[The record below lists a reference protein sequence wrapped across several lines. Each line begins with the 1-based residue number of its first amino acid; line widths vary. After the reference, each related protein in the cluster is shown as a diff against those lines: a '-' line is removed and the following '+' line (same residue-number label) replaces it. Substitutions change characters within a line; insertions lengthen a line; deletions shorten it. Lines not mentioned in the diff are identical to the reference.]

1 MTAIV
6 VKIKMKISDTLR
18 LRSKEKKFKTVFP
31 KPRSQ
36 DVISKCRTISA
47 NTIYIIED
55 LRMMTM
61 FSQSI
66 ENNNKHK
73 SLFVVISLLWIN
85 SLLIILFGLSNAY
98 GIEIYSKNDTPFGL
112 PLEAW
117 LGKFWIWWAAVP
129 NDDNAPDKSPPKE
142 NGCLINSSDSMVML
156 METTVDGKPHQVCNI
171 SSKQGIVVPLWV
183 SFMEDSISEDGTQKF
198 KGFSYDQLSKES
210 RETLDLGAVTS
221 EVKVDGINVAKLDVV
236 SSMRAGVLDY
246 KINSMNNV
254 TELYSKGFNI
264 TIPENSHLA
273 DQNAGT
279 WRSGAHG
286 WLVFL
291 KPLPPG
297 EHTIFYNV
305 GVDIAKKD
313 PLNSHAAEITYT
325 LHVK

>member
-1 MTAIV
+1 MVFVHHIGNSKRPKLFFIV
-6 VKIKMKISDTLR
+6 L
-18 LRSKEKKFKTVFP
+18 
-31 KPRSQ
+31 
-36 DVISKCRTISA
+36 
-47 NTIYIIED
+47 
-55 LRMMTM
+55 
-61 FSQSI
+61 
-66 ENNNKHK
+66 
-73 SLFVVISLLWIN
+73 SLLWSN

-98 GIEIYSKNDTPFGL
+98 GLELYSKNDTPFGL

-129 NDDNAPDKSPPKE
+129 IDKVPPIE

-156 METTVDGKPHQVCNI
+156 METTVDGKVHQECNI
-171 SSKQGIVVPLWV
+171 SSTQGIVVPLWV
-183 SFMEDSISEDGTQKF
+183 SFMEDSIAEGGAQKF
-198 KGFSYDQLSKES
+198 KGFSYEQLSNES
-210 RETLDLGAVTS
+210 RKTFDLGAVTS
-221 EVKVDGINVAKLDVV
+221 EVKVDGVNVAKLDVV

-264 TIPENSHLA
+264 TIPENTHLV
-273 DQNAGT
+273 DQNPGT

-286 WLVFL
+286 WLTFL

-313 PLNSHAAEITYT
+313 PLNSHAAEITYI